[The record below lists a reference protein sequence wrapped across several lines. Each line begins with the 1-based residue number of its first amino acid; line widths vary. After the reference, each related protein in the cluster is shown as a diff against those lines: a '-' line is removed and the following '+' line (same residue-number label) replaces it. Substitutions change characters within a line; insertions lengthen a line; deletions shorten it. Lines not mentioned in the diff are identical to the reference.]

1 MDSQHNPVIIGN
13 YYKMPPL
20 QGSPLHK
27 YIGRDN
33 NNMFVFK
40 YTNPAGR
47 KITIKRF
54 EDDVSNSVPVNK
66 YDSPDETDDEFE
78 IDGGKRKSMRK
89 SRRKTIRK
97 YRRKTRRNTKKKS
110 KRKSRRNN
118 N

>member
-1 MDSQHNPVIIGN
+1 MDSQGNPVIIGN

-20 QGSPLHK
+20 QGSPLYK

-33 NNMFVFK
+33 NNMIVFK

-54 EDDVSNSVPVNK
+54 DDDVSNSVPVNK
-66 YDSPDETDDEFE
+66 FNSPDETDDEFE
-78 IDGGKRKSMRK
+78 IDGGKRKSRRNARKNTRRK
-89 SRRKTIRK
+89 S
-97 YRRKTRRNTKKKS
+97 RRNTKKNA

>member
-54 EDDVSNSVPVNK
+54 DDDVSNSVPVNK

-78 IDGGKRKSMRK
+78 IDGGKRKSRKNTRRK
-89 SRRKTIRK
+89 SRR
-97 YRRKTRRNTKKKS
+97 NAKKNS

>member
-1 MDSQHNPVIIGN
+1 MDSQDNPVIIGN

-78 IDGGKRKSMRK
+78 IDGGKRKS
-89 SRRKTIRK
+89 
-97 YRRKTRRNTKKKS
+97 RRNTKKNSKGKS
-110 KRKSRRNN
+110 RRNTKKNAKRKSRRIY
-118 N
+118 

>member
-33 NNMFVFK
+33 NMFVFK

-54 EDDVSNSVPVNK
+54 DDDVSNSVPVNK
-66 YDSPDETDDEFE
+66 FDSPDETDDEFE
-78 IDGGKRKSMRK
+78 IDGGKRKS
-89 SRRKTIRK
+89 RRNIRRNIRK
-97 YRRKTRRNTKKKS
+97 NTKKNAKRNTKKNA
-110 KRKSRRNN
+110 KRKSRRNAK
-118 N
+118 

>member
-89 SRRKTIRK
+89 SRRNI
-97 YRRKTRRNTKKKS
+97 RRKSRRNAKKNS

>member
-27 YIGRDN
+27 YIGRD

-89 SRRKTIRK
+89 SRRNI
-97 YRRKTRRNTKKKS
+97 RRKSRRNAKKNS